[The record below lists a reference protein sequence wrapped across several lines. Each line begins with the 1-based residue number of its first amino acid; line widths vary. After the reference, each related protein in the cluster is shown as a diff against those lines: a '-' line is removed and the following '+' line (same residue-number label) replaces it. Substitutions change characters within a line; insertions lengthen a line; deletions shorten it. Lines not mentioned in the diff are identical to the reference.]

1 MISKEAIEEFKVLY
15 KKVYGE
21 DISDQEALKRAT
33 NLLNLYSI
41 VYSPVKKEWLEELD
55 ENNDRAK
62 KTFDILF
69 YEVERARKKNK

>member
-55 ENNDRAK
+55 ENNDRQNKA
-62 KTFDILF
+62 FDILF
-69 YEVERARKKNK
+69 DEVERTRKNSE

>member
-55 ENNDRAK
+55 ENNNRQNKA
-62 KTFDILF
+62 FDILF
-69 YEVERARKKNK
+69 DEVERTRKNSE